1 MEATLASKPGA
12 SVGGIELLD
21 AVRATLTTYCVL
33 PSAHA
38 YTAVTLFIAYTH
50 AAAAFD
56 FAPRLVLSSPEKRSG
71 KTRCMEIVGHLSHR
85 PLWTANASTAAIYRS
100 LDSPRTLLL
109 DEADTVFG
117 TRIKA
122 EQNEDL
128 RGLLNAGFQ
137 RGTPVIRYDA
147 ATRQVAE
154 LHTFAPVVLAAIGRL
169 PDTVTD
175 RAVVIGMRRRK
186 PTEMV
191 SPFRVS
197 RDVDPLRALSYDI
210 EVWIESNVDAL
221 KQARPDLPVTDRA
234 ADLWE
239 PLVAVADLA
248 GGPWPHAARAAAV
261 ALTRDAAHADTEHS
275 PAHELLTDIRT
286 VLSTRAGDFIPTAA
300 LIGALTG
307 LPDSRW
313 SEEGL
318 SGRRMAMLLKEYG
331 VTVDRAPTRDRDRG
345 YRRAAFTDAFD
356 RYLNP
361 SDDAP
366 REATRPQASDPSTD
380 PCPPGETPV
389 DRSGVSDTSKRPTP
403 DCGSASPQVTA
414 VRGHIGRFAAAI
426 DQNSSP
432 GAS

>member
-1 MEATLASKPGA
+1 MSASPGPTPSAGDGLLGAIRGVLA
-12 SVGGIELLD
+12 
-21 AVRATLTTYCVL
+21 TYCVL
-33 PSAHA
+33 PSVHA
-38 YTAVTLFIAYTH
+38 YAAVTLFIAYTH
-50 AAAAFD
+50 AAEAFD

-100 LDSPRTLLL
+100 LERPRTLLL

-147 ATRQVAE
+147 STRQISE

-186 PTEMV
+186 PTETV
-191 SPFRVS
+191 APFRVS
-197 RDVDPLRALSYDI
+197 RDVDPLRALAYDV
-210 EVWIESNVDAL
+210 EVWIEANIDAL

-248 GGPWPHAARAAAV
+248 GGPWPAAARAAAV
-261 ALTRDAAHADTEHS
+261 AMTRAAAYADVEHS
-275 PAHELLTDIRT
+275 PAHELLTDIRA
-286 VLSTRAGDFIPTAA
+286 VLASLDADFVTTAA
-300 LIGALTG
+300 LTRALTG

-318 SGRRMAMLLKEYG
+318 SGRRMAMLLKDYG
-331 VTVDRAPTRDRDRG
+331 IKVDRRPARDRDRG
-345 YRRAAFTDAFD
+345 YRRAAFMDAFD
-356 RYLNP
+356 RYL
-361 SDDAP
+361 
-366 REATRPQASDPSTD
+366 EPSTD
-380 PCPPGETPV
+380 LSDAPMRPQPSIVSPKVLPPAQTPV
-389 DRSGVSDTSKRPTP
+389 DATGGVDTSMRPP
-403 DCGSASPQVTA
+403 LPAGSPSSQVTKP
-414 VRGHIGRFAAAI
+414 RGRNGRFLS
-426 DQNSSP
+426 QRGKSP
-432 GAS
+432 A